1 MKANPC
7 YLRRSRWLP
16 WALLTVFLGL
26 LFTLYRQGFSGALYY
41 DDLRPLAALSQ
52 IDGWERAL
60 HYVFSEISGPLGR
73 PLSMLTLVWNA
84 SDWPRNIPAFFAF
97 NAVVHLLDALLVA
110 GIVWRIER
118 LRQGKVA
125 ASVWLAV
132 SVGMLWAV
140 LPIHVSTTLIVVQRM
155 TSLSALFVLLGLYF
169 FLLGLEMEQTRPR
182 AGGYLQGAAI
192 VMGTLL
198 AALSKENGL
207 LLPVLAGVTEYT
219 LLQGVTA
226 NPGTRRLRLRLCGA
240 YSLLILLALLWQ
252 AWASGGVFPGRNFD
266 LKERLLTEPQILFEY
281 LAHAFAPGIT
291 TFHPFHEGH
300 PKVVSWQESPL
311 ALLAALAWL
320 LALGASGSLRR
331 RHPVLAFA
339 VLWFLAAHL
348 LESSVIGLELYF
360 EHRNHVALFGPC
372 LALVWYIRQVP
383 EKYRRLAIG
392 GFSAYL
398 VLLTLV
404 LGQVT
409 SLWGKPLE
417 AAEDWFLA
425 AHKSPRAAEHL
436 ANQYLEAGKG
446 AYALEVMEMQ
456 VKDCP
461 ECLSS
466 HLQAMLLNCMAGD
479 AEKTQRYYESA
490 RLLSLQVASS
500 AGAPAVLSAVLDRME
515 GGQCKLLS
523 HAQIEA
529 LHRVLLEREANIMN
543 ARERGALHINLQ
555 RIAHQAGDASRA
567 LAELEKSYAANP
579 DFELGVQMFPLILA
593 SQGRA
598 QAEAFHRNKLCRS
611 MPLHPYRA
619 YYRHKV
625 CAGLLA
631 SLDVEAAAH
640 D

>member
-1 MKANPC
+1 LAPE
-7 YLRRSRWLP
+7 YSR
-16 WALLTVFLGL
+16 
-26 LFTLYRQGFSGALYY
+26 
-41 DDLRPLAALSQ
+41 
-52 IDGWERAL
+52 
-60 HYVFSEISGPLGR
+60 
-73 PLSMLTLVWNA
+73 
-84 SDWPRNIPAFFAF
+84 FFAF

-281 LAHAFAPGIT
+281 LAHAFAPGIA

-490 RLLSLQVASS
+490 RLLSQQVASS
-500 AGAPAVLSAVLDRME
+500 AGPRGIVRRARPDGGGAVQVALPCADRGLASCASGTGGEYHECSGARRLAHQFAAYCTSGGRCVPGARGTGKILCRQPGFRAGRADVPSHSGVPGPGPGRGFSPEQIVPFHAPAPLS
-515 GGQCKLLS
+515 GLLP
-523 HAQIEA
+523 AQ
-529 LHRVLLEREANIMN
+529 
-543 ARERGALHINLQ
+543 G
-555 RIAHQAGDASRA
+555 
-567 LAELEKSYAANP
+567 
-579 DFELGVQMFPLILA
+579 
-593 SQGRA
+593 
-598 QAEAFHRNKLCRS
+598 LCR
-611 MPLHPYRA
+611 
-619 YYRHKV
+619 
-625 CAGLLA
+625 LA
-631 SLDVEAAAH
+631 RQPGCRGCGP
-640 D
+640 